1 MLRDAVAAALLSLAC
16 GLNSSTAQDTRSGR
30 GSERPTR
37 RDLAARLRLLEGDI
51 LERPDAFAERRRGI
65 ATRLSGAVAG
75 FFTGAFGRVMDGIN
89 DARAHLRE
97 EPFDATRAALERIR
111 LSLPLWIALDAKAP
125 NLTGRL
131 VPLGAPPPDD
141 LILGIAVALGKRGTS
156 SPAGPWRRL
165 RPRPFRE
172 WAETAIDLGPAPGAE
187 GLLRVILD
195 LSIVDAGAATTPE
208 AAEGRGRPAGHI
220 LAEMVL
226 VGPGTR
232 DAWTRLGGRI
242 ASLPESLPEGST
254 PGLLAT
260 VRRLRDRIDAA
271 FAGRAGDLVPDIP
284 ADVRHA
290 AALVACIDADDDGTP
305 RLLRSSDVP
314 RDSHRATARG
324 ARYRLLA
331 PKGAVNPGGVPL
343 VLVLH
348 GAGGNEDMFFDAC
361 GAGEAVRQAERRG
374 FALAS
379 PETPSDAVEVLEDVA
394 TFLPID
400 RSRVHLIGH
409 SMGAGA
415 AWAALLAA
423 PRRFASIT
431 AIAGGWM
438 SPASPDWSA
447 AVHVPVLVVNGELDP
462 ARGGALRTAN
472 RAAAAGVA
480 VTRLDLPD
488 LDHLLVVGASLPEI
502 FRFLEARRRM
512 P

>member
-1 MLRDAVAAALLSLAC
+1 MKRHAISAALLSLLC
-16 GLNSSTAQDTRSGR
+16 GLNSSTAQGTRPGR

-51 LERPDAFAERRRGI
+51 LERAGAFAERRRGI
-65 ATRLSGAVAG
+65 ATRVSGAVAG

-89 DARAHLRE
+89 DARAHLRD
-97 EPFDATRAALERIR
+97 EPFDTTRAALERVR
-111 LSLPLWIALDAKAP
+111 LSLPLWISLDAKAQ

-141 LILGIAVALGKRGTS
+141 LVLGIAVALGEPGTS
-156 SPAGPWRRL
+156 GRECPRRSL
-165 RPRPFRE
+165 RPRPWRE
-172 WAETAIDLGPAPGAE
+172 WAETAIDLGPVPGAE
-187 GLLRVILD
+187 GVLRVILD
-195 LSIVDAGAATTPE
+195 LTIVDTEAATTPE
-208 AAEGRGRPAGHI
+208 AAERRGRPAGHI
-220 LAEMVL
+220 LGEAVL
-226 VGPGTR
+226 VGSGTR
-232 DAWTRLGGRI
+232 EAWTRLGERL
-242 ASLPESLPEGST
+242 ASLPESLPEGFT
-254 PGLLAT
+254 PGVLPTL
-260 VRRLRDRIDAA
+260 RRLRDRIDAA
-271 FAGRAGDLVPDIP
+271 FSGRAGDLVPDIP
-284 ADVRHA
+284 GDVRHA
-290 AALVACIDADDDGTP
+290 AALVACIDGAAGGDP
-305 RLLRSSDVP
+305 RRLRSADVP

-324 ARYRLLA
+324 ARYRLFA
-331 PKGAVNPGGVPL
+331 PPRAVDPEGMPL
-343 VLVLH
+343 VLALH

-361 GAGEAVRQAERRG
+361 GAGEAVRQAERRS

-379 PETPSDAVEVLEDVA
+379 PETPSGALDVLEDVA

-400 RSRVHLIGH
+400 RSRVHIIGH

-423 PRRFASIT
+423 PDRFASVT
-431 AIAGGWM
+431 VIAGGWM
-438 SPASPDWSA
+438 SPAPPDWSA

-462 ARGGALRTAN
+462 ARRSALRTAD

-502 FRFLEARRRM
+502 FRFLEDRRRT